1 MTKSSALFRT
11 LVDVVP
17 FPKPVQ
23 VPHSHVFLGSCF
35 AQHIGGKFL
44 EYGLDATVNPLG
56 TLYNPQSIALVV
68 RHALRPDAEALPVF
82 AEDGG
87 VYRCWLA
94 GMQVGASTEEE
105 CRGRVCALLT
115 RLGNDLHRAGH
126 VFVTLGTNVCYR
138 HRQLDM
144 VVANCHH
151 APKSVFAEERMTV
164 DQCVACLLQM
174 VEMLREAA
182 PDVQVV
188 FTVSPFRYAKYG
200 FHGSQL
206 SKATLLLAVDEVC
219 RRAGGCCQYFPSYEI
234 VMDELRDYRFY
245 EADMMHPSAQAV
257 DYIWQRLVD
266 SCFSASAQQYLQE
279 YEPVRRGLLHR
290 PAHPEGEAHVR
301 FLQELERRR
310 EDIYIRYNRKQNP
323 K

>member
-1 MTKSSALFRT
+1 MTKSPTLFRT
-11 LVDVVP
+11 LVDVFP
-17 FPKPVQ
+17 FPKLVQ
-23 VPHSHVFLGSCF
+23 VAHSHVFLGSCF
-35 AQHIGGKFL
+35 AQNIGGKFQ

-68 RHALRPDAEALPVF
+68 RHALRQDAEAIPVL
-82 AEDGG
+82 AEDG

-94 GMQVGASTEEE
+94 GMQVGEPTEEA
-105 CRGRVCALLT
+105 CRQRVRALLEGLADAL
-115 RLGNDLHRAGH
+115 RRAGY

-138 HRQLDM
+138 HCGLDM

-151 APKSVFAEERMTV
+151 APRSIFAEERMTAE
-164 DQCVACLLQM
+164 QCVACLLQT

-182 PDVQVV
+182 PEVQVV

-219 RRAGGCCQYFPSYEI
+219 RRRTDCCQYFPSYEI

-245 EADMMHPSAQAV
+245 EADMIHPSGQAV

-266 SCFSASAQQYLQE
+266 GCFSASAQQYLRE

-290 PAHPEGEAHVR
+290 PVHLEGEVHAR
-301 FLQELERRR
+301 FLQELERRKNELR
-310 EDIYIRYNRKQNP
+310 AKYVGIHI
-323 K
+323 